1 MKVKLSLLR
10 PGNEL
15 VDLVITA
22 EPTSPISELAR
33 ELHNAVPNRT
43 GPAIA
48 EGPTA
53 LVAPDGQFLAL
64 ATDDAGVA
72 RYSAVFA

>member
-1 MKVKLSLLR
+1 MRRASAGGSR
-10 PGNEL
+10 GPGRR
-15 VDLVITA
+15 
-22 EPTSPISELAR
+22 S
-33 ELHNAVPNRT
+33 
-43 GPAIA
+43 A